1 MKNKIA
7 IALLLLIPC
16 VAFSQQKQVL
26 KNEIDSISYGMGM
39 AIGMNFKSLG
49 MNEFNE
55 KLFMQAMNEIVSGK
69 ETILKMEQTQQLLNA
84 YFTKLQSKKG
94 AANIA
99 AGRKFLEE
107 NKTKPGVVTLPS
119 GLQYIVVKDGVGVS
133 PTINDKVTCHYHGT
147 LINGKVFDS
156 SVDRGQPIQFAVNG
170 VIAGW
175 TEALQLMKPGS
186 KWKLFIPSELA
197 YGDQQKSQDIEAN
210 SVLIFDVELISVD
223 K

>member
-1 MKNKIA
+1 MK
-7 IALLLLIPC
+7 
-16 VAFSQQKQVL
+16 
-26 KNEIDSISYGMGM
+26 
-39 AIGMNFKSLG
+39 
-49 MNEFNE
+49 EFND
-55 KLFMQAMNEIVSGK
+55 KLFMQAISEVVSGK
-69 ETILKMEQTQQLLNA
+69 ATIIKAEQTQQLLNA

-99 AGRKFLEE
+99 VGRKFLEE
-107 NKTKPGVVTLPS
+107 NKAKPGVVTLPS
-119 GLQYIVVKDGVGVS
+119 GLQYIVIKEGLGNS

-147 LINGKVFDS
+147 LVSGKVFDS

-170 VIAGW
+170 VIPGW

-197 YGDQQKSQDIEAN
+197 YGDQQKGQDIEAN
-210 SVLIFDVELISVD
+210 SVLIFEVELISID